1 MSRILTPDRLSFAV
15 GLAGLGIVTL
25 IVDNFALQ
33 WQQVPAWVPAQTIVA
48 YASGVVLLL
57 TGGGLLIRRT
67 ERLASRVFL
76 VYAVLWLLLKLPA
89 ALASPLVE
97 ANWLGAGELAVI
109 LAAALTLATGGT
121 KFGTYLF
128 ALALIPIGLSHFV
141 YRNVTIGFVP
151 TWIPYRALWAYLGG
165 AGHIAAGAG
174 VLLGILPR
182 LAARLEAAMI
192 GVFTVLVWLPGV
204 VAAPTNRLQWTAMLM
219 SWIIAAAAWVVAEGL
234 PHEGSASPDGV
245 RAPASA
251 LPTSRAIADPVTR
264 GK

>member
-1 MSRILTPDRLSFAV
+1 MKRALTLDRLAFAL
-15 GLAGLGIVTL
+15 GLAGLGVVTL

-33 WQQVPAWVPAQTIVA
+33 WQPVPAWVPAKTIVA
-48 YASGVVLLL
+48 YASGLVLLL

-67 ERLASRVFL
+67 ERLAARVFL
-76 VYAVLWLLLKLPA
+76 VYAVLWFLLKFPA
-89 ALASPLVE
+89 ALTSPLVE

-109 LAAALTLATGGT
+109 LAAALTLTRGATR
-121 KFGTYLF
+121 FSTYLF

-141 YRNVTIGFVP
+141 YRNVTLGFVP
-151 TWIPYRALWAYLGG
+151 TWIPNRALWVYVGG

-174 VLLGILPR
+174 VLLGIVPR

-204 VAAPTNRLQWTAMLM
+204 IATPTNRLQWTAMLM

-245 RAPASA
+245 RVPAGA
-251 LPTSRAIADPVTR
+251 LGTSRKETPADAR
-264 GK
+264 